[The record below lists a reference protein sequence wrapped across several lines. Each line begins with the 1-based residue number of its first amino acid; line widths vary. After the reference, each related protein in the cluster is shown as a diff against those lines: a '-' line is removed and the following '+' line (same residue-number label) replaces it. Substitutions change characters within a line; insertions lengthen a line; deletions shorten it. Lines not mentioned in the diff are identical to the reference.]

1 MRVKIELGDGVE
13 LIGGK
18 ERSSLGNLEGRS
30 DRLPGHPSY
39 SVSSGRAEGS
49 KRAVE
54 WTVRAEKVPGRVV
67 ISSYSLKG
75 GRDRKELELA

>member
-1 MRVKIELGDGVE
+1 
-13 LIGGK
+13 
-18 ERSSLGNLEGRS
+18 
-30 DRLPGHPSY
+30 GHPSY

-49 KRAVE
+49 KRTVE
-54 WTVRAEKVPGRVV
+54 WTVRAKKVPGRVV